1 MKTLKDIAGTNL
13 WEYAEDDGNDKAFV
27 ILTGLGG
34 STDGFG
40 NKYSRIAEY
49 VQSDYG
55 FPAFIVPTPKDVW
68 EKKERFFDEVAAR
81 FIQNKT
87 CVYLMGVSAGA
98 TMALWYAAKY
108 PQIKRVLCVNHV
120 LNINL
125 HLSSS
130 GIRGFCG
137 EKMAVVFGEK
147 DPSAKWAKRLPAL
160 PHLQTYIIPGADHVF
175 SGKLNE
181 FIDLPKK
188 YLFA

>member
-1 MKTLKDIAGTNL
+1 M
-13 WEYAEDDGNDKAFV
+13 

-34 STDGFG
+34 SADGLG

-108 PQIKRVLCVNHV
+108 PQIKRVLCVNPV

-125 HLSSS
+125 HMTSNGVRNFS
-130 GIRGFCG
+130 G
-137 EKMAVVFGEK
+137 EKLAVVFGEK
-147 DPSAKWAKRLPAL
+147 DPSAKWAKLFPAL
-160 PHLQTYIIPGADHVF
+160 PCLKVHIIPDADHVF
-175 SGKLNE
+175 CGKLDE

-188 YLFA
+188 YLFT

>member
-1 MKTLKDIAGTNL
+1 MKKLRDITGTYL
-13 WEYAEDDGNDKAFV
+13 WEYAEDDDEGKAFV

-34 STDGFG
+34 SADGFG

-55 FPAFIVPTPKDVW
+55 FPVFIAPTPEDVW
-68 EKKERFFDEVAAR
+68 EKKEKFFDEVVAR

-98 TMALWYAAKY
+98 TIALWYAAKY
-108 PQIKRVLCVNHV
+108 PQIERVLCVNPV

-125 HLSSS
+125 HLTSN
-130 GIRGFCG
+130 GIRNFVG
-137 EKMAVVFGEK
+137 ERMTIVFGEN
-147 DPSAKWAKRLPAL
+147 DPSAKWAKILPAA
-160 PHLQTYIIPGADHVF
+160 PHLQINIVPGADHLF
-175 SGKLNE
+175 SGKLDE

-188 YLFA
+188 YLFT

>member
-1 MKTLKDIAGTNL
+1 MKKLRDITGTYL
-13 WEYAEDDGNDKAFV
+13 WEYAEDDDEGKAFV

-34 STDGFG
+34 SADGLG

-108 PQIKRVLCVNHV
+108 PQIKRVLCVNPV

-125 HLSSS
+125 HMTSNGVRNFS
-130 GIRGFCG
+130 
-137 EKMAVVFGEK
+137 GEK
-147 DPSAKWAKRLPAL
+147 DPSAKWAKLLPAL
-160 PHLQTYIIPGADHVF
+160 PCLKVHIIPDADHVF
-175 SGKLNE
+175 CGKLDE

-188 YLFA
+188 YLFT